1 MSDKTILV
9 IGTYDTKDDELNY
22 LCDRI
27 RAQGG
32 DVLTMDVSVLGDPSV
47 PTDISKHDIAK
58 TGGSSIETAI
68 ASEDENVAVV
78 WEQTWHWMFVRRCP
92 LVFQN
97 TSFPLFHFRQCCPLN
112 VWLQTSK

>member
-32 DVLTMDVSVLGDPSV
+32 YQQPLL
-47 PTDISKHDIAK
+47 ISDHC
-58 TGGSSIETAI
+58 E
-68 ASEDENVAVV
+68 
-78 WEQTWHWMFVRRCP
+78 
-92 LVFQN
+92 L
-97 TSFPLFHFRQCCPLN
+97 
-112 VWLQTSK
+112 

>member
-32 DVLTMDVSVLGDPSV
+32 GVLTMDVSVLGDPSV

-58 TGGSSIETAI
+58 TGGSSIEAAI
-68 ASEDENVAVV
+68 ASEDENVAMQIMANGAVAKV
-78 WEQTWHWMFVRRCP
+78 LELYFAGCIHGVIILGGSMGTD
-92 LVFQN
+92 LA
-97 TSFPLFHFRQCCPLN
+97 L
-112 VWLQTSK
+112 